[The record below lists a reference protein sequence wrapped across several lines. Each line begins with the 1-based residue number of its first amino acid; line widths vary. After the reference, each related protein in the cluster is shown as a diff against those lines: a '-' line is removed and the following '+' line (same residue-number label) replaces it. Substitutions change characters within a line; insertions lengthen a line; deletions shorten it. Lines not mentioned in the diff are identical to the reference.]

1 MCYSHERSFGE
12 SQMNVRKYILI
23 FFCATML
30 VACSS
35 AKKSY
40 EVQSKYVPAS
50 RFSHLSCNQLVQE
63 AESLRA
69 RSPAL
74 AAAVDSH
81 RKSQTNVEIVSWVLF
96 WPAAFWLDD
105 GSQTSSEYAEAKG
118 NLETI
123 QQNLVTKKCSS

>member
-1 MCYSHERSFGE
+1 
-12 SQMNVRKYILI
+12 MNVSKYILI
-23 FFCATML
+23 LFCTTML

-40 EVQSKYVPAS
+40 EVQSKYVPAA

-81 RKSQTNVEIVSWVLF
+81 RKSQSHATLADNLSLQT
-96 WPAAFWLDD
+96 LDA
-105 GSQTSSEYAEAKG
+105 TS
-118 NLETI
+118 L
-123 QQNLVTKKCSS
+123 